1 MPRYCTILAVVG
13 GDVTTDSLQPPDHSR
28 LSAEPVFRPRD
39 QGGDSERYP
48 LEYCARVWEDF
59 IRALGRI
66 EADFLQRSDTPEPGV
81 KA

>member
-1 MPRYCTILAVVG
+1 M
-13 GDVTTDSLQPPDHSR
+13 
-28 LSAEPVFRPRD
+28 FRPRD
-39 QGGDSERYP
+39 QGGDGERYP

-66 EADFLQRSDTPEPGV
+66 EADFLQRSETTEPGV

>member
-1 MPRYCTILAVVG
+1 M
-13 GDVTTDSLQPPDHSR
+13 
-28 LSAEPVFRPRD
+28 FRPRD

-59 IRALGRI
+59 IRTLGRI
-66 EADFLQRSDTPEPGV
+66 EADFLHRSDTTEPGV

>member
-1 MPRYCTILAVVG
+1 M
-13 GDVTTDSLQPPDHSR
+13 TTDSLQPPDHSR
-28 LSAEPVFRPRD
+28 LGTEPVFRPRD

-59 IRALGRI
+59 IRTLGRI
-66 EADFLQRSDTPEPGV
+66 EADFLQRSNTTEPGV